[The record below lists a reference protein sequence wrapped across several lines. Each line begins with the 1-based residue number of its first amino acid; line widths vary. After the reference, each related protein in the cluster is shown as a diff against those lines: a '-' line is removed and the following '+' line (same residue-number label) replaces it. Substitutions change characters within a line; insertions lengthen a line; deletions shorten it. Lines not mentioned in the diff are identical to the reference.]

1 MGLWLTERID
11 PDTLHKYR
19 AVPEADITMI
29 RDKLLEYESAL
40 KKAELDQ
47 LTLNCSLRLA
57 EAAAVREAGDKW
69 LRATTEQIDRMQ
81 KVYYKALSAF
91 HKEQGKRQARA
102 VFPLEPRSRASSSP

>member
-1 MGLWLTERID
+1 MIDGVFGRYPIAGGFGERV
-11 PDTLHKYR
+11 PYAQGALGR
-19 AVPEADITMI
+19 AH
-29 RDKLLEYESAL
+29 L
-40 KKAELDQ
+40 
-47 LTLNCSLRLA
+47 
-57 EAAAVREAGDKW
+57 AVREAGDKW